1 MSTETDRADVGVIS
15 MDKGPPRGGPLFNSS
30 ATAELVGAGDCA
42 CGTHLAERT
51 TGKSTK
57 LAFDPP
63 SNILMVAF
71 L

>member
-1 MSTETDRADVGVIS
+1 MTPTRSGLADENPGA
-15 MDKGPPRGGPLFNSS
+15 GE
-30 ATAELVGAGDCA
+30 ATAFYGAVPA
-42 CGTHLAERT
+42 VRT

-57 LAFDPP
+57 LALGPP